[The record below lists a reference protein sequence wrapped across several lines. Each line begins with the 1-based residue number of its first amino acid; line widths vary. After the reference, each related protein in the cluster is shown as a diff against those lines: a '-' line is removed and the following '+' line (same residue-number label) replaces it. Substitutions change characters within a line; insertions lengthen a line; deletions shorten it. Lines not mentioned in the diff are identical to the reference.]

1 MGLAVSQSPLFP
13 LLYEAKMGSAGCG
26 HGPSHA
32 LTQASSRYFAVRVSN
47 SVIMLPYVGLEKY
60 ILSSTAEQ
68 FIKKLRIHLVQLL
81 HFSPNWKNTWL
92 FGLNEGLKLIFEH
105 RRPTEDAQEGFPGR
119 YLCPLLLGRLV
130 KSDFTLPDCDQLMC
144 HGLRAGHFS
153 PPTSE
158 KHRAVNFSQVG
169 VKMLVNSIK
178 IKDVNTASQSKL
190 S

>member
-13 LLYEAKMGSAGCG
+13 LLYEAKMGRAGCG

-105 RRPTEDAQEGFPGR
+105 RRPMEDAQEGFPSR

-130 KSDFTLPDCDQLMC
+130 KSDFMLPDCDQLMC

-153 PPTSE
+153 HS
-158 KHRAVNFSQVG
+158 H
-169 VKMLVNSIK
+169 L
-178 IKDVNTASQSKL
+178 
-190 S
+190 